1 MVAGIVSAAPRVRFA
16 VNQSRSMVPVG
27 MVGIVRAKASAVNGA
42 IRRGDLLTT
51 SAIPGHLMRCS
62 SPARCVGAIVGK
74 AMQPLAKGNGQILVL
89 LWRQ

>member
-1 MVAGIVSAAPRVRFA
+1 
-16 VNQSRSMVPVG
+16 
-27 MVGIVRAKASAVNGA
+27 MVGVVRAKASAVNGA

-51 SAIPGHLMRCS
+51 SAIPGHLMRCTT
-62 SPARCVGAIVGK
+62 PARCVGAIVGK